1 MSKNTIGAATPVDL
15 TDWARVA
22 AMTDEEI
29 AFDQDNPA
37 TTEADWAGAVMKVGD
52 KTVGRTVGRPVS
64 DRPKVATTMRLDAD
78 VLATFKAGGKGW
90 QTRINQVLRDYVRT
104 HTP

>member
-1 MSKNTIGAATPVDL
+1 
-15 TDWARVA
+15 
-22 AMTDEEI
+22 MTDEEI

-37 TTEADWAGAVMKVGD
+37 TTEADWAGAVMKVSN

-78 VLATFKAGGKGW
+78 V
-90 QTRINQVLRDYVRT
+90 
-104 HTP
+104 

>member
-1 MSKNTIGAATPVDL
+1 
-15 TDWARVA
+15 
-22 AMTDEEI
+22 MTDEEI

-37 TTEADWAGAVMKVGD
+37 TTEADWAGAVMKVGN

-78 VLATFKAGGKGW
+78 VLATFKAGGKGR
-90 QTRINQVLRDYVRT
+90 QTRINHVLRDYVKT

>member
-1 MSKNTIGAATPVDL
+1 MPKLFRRFAEVHDSLGAATPVDL

-37 TTEADWAGAVMKVGD
+37 TTEADWIGAVMYAVL
-52 KTVGRTVGRPVS
+52 P
-64 DRPKVATTMRLDAD
+64 DR
-78 VLATFKAGGKGW
+78 
-90 QTRINQVLRDYVRT
+90 
-104 HTP
+104 